1 MLDLDNPSQ
10 PTMERDIFDPTM
22 GSSVVPTQTYLLSP
36 QVPPF
41 FFFFCKHVQIW
52 SSFTMTSCVIFLEIF
67 DSKEQ
72 ATRTQSN
79 VSYSA
84 LYQSNAVA

>member
-1 MLDLDNPSQ
+1 
-10 PTMERDIFDPTM
+10 
-22 GSSVVPTQTYLLSP
+22 
-36 QVPPF
+36 
-41 FFFFCKHVQIW
+41 
-52 SSFTMTSCVIFLEIF
+52 MTSCVIFLEIF